1 MRRDIVGLSVQPAA
15 GVVKVGEHVQLNLFA
30 ENGSGRT
37 DLIPGTMAAW
47 SSSDRRLGEVNAQ
60 GRLTPR
66 GAGSVTIT
74 ATYAE
79 KKVAAVFTVVA

>member
-1 MRRDIVGLSVQPAA
+1 MRRDIVGLSVKPGA
-15 GVVKVGEHVQLNLFA
+15 GVVKVGQHVQLNLFA
-30 ENGSGRT
+30 ENRRGRT

-47 SSSDRRLGEVNAQ
+47 SSSDKQLGEVNAQ

-79 KKVAAVFTVVA
+79 QQVAAVFTVVA

>member
-1 MRRDIVGLSVQPAA
+1 MRSDIVGLSMKPAA
-15 GVVKVGEHVQLNLFA
+15 GVVRVGEHVQLNLFA
-30 ENGSGRT
+30 ENRSGRT

-47 SSSDRRLGEVNAQ
+47 SSSDSRLAEVNRQ

>member
-1 MRRDIVGLSVQPAA
+1 MRSDIVGLSMNPGA
-15 GVVKVGEHVQLNLFA
+15 GVVKVGERVQLNLFA
-30 ENGSGRT
+30 ENRSGGT

-47 SSSDRRLGEVNAQ
+47 SSSDNRLGEVNGQ
-60 GRLTPR
+60 GRLTAR